1 MATIPTAVGL
11 ESGLPLWICVINY
24 EQAQAK
30 VNAKYNIWQKEVLVR
45 FGSKLGAAMRKTHG
59 VITKSIHDLEHHS
72 IKTSSTAQAVAF
84 ITISQYKINWD
95 FTKKIARL
103 QMKLVAED
111 KVVHSKIT
119 TLLSNWDKEK
129 PISSKIQPD
138 IAMNSI
144 NLFETQVNRIQKEY
158 LKALDALRK
167 PSNVW
172 PLFPI
177 SNDSENDL
185 GYEFEKE

>member
-45 FGSKLGAAMRKTHG
+45 FGSKLGAAMLKKRELEIEIFGSGENLTQAE
-59 VITKSIHDLEHHS
+59 VSI
-72 IKTSSTAQAVAF
+72 SSRLA
-84 ITISQYKINWD
+84 D